1 MGTRRAP
8 GLAGLPNR
16 WPGKCT
22 GGLRNRLAHCARTR
36 VLLVSLGGRL
46 RWCPAGRGVRKNGA
60 ITMPNWKRVQ
70 YPQAIEPLVQ
80 FIEETPPSEI
90 VDKTLEKLRAG
101 LDISTLL
108 TASTLAVTRS
118 TEMPPGHHGG
128 PLHPLA
134 GLYAVTNLVK
144 RLEGEDRFIPV
155 VQHVALSNK
164 HINHPAMGPY
174 QLLEYEP
181 LDPGGVEAAKTAWLL
196 AVGRGEWNQADHL
209 FQYLW
214 TAMKPIEAF
223 DLLMSVAIPKNCHD
237 DHYFIFPGQMWRSF
251 ETGVLDKAYLPLLMR
266 PVVRYVTRSPVL
278 PMNPL
283 PSPIPAIEKLIEE
296 KGLLGRIY
304 RQKTGD
310 DETAAVGALG
320 EAIGRVD
327 VYADIPP
334 LIADALV
341 AGMSLDGA
349 GEALSIGAAGLFLRS
364 LTGNPMDVHLHTS
377 VNLRRW
383 LLKLEG
389 LSLKNKLMLLF
400 TWHTGPEIRSTAN
413 RMEPAPQPDMAAVA
427 KLPARSQA
435 DLLDAIQ
442 HSIYTQPPTDW
453 SQVTNLGMMR
463 AVPEVK
469 DTINLAQ
476 QYVNC
481 GYDPQALIARLAEIV
496 CHDNFTEMHA
506 FKHHQSIIE
515 EYRNTRDP
523 WRSMH
528 LVCGCQA
535 AAISFGKNM
544 AVYEEMLDLFH
555 IAAE

>member
-1 MGTRRAP
+1 
-8 GLAGLPNR
+8 
-16 WPGKCT
+16 
-22 GGLRNRLAHCARTR
+22 
-36 VLLVSLGGRL
+36 
-46 RWCPAGRGVRKNGA
+46 
-60 ITMPNWKRVQ
+60 MPNWKRVQ

-80 FIEETPPSEI
+80 FIEETPPAEI

-101 LDISTLL
+101 LDIPSLL
-108 TASTLAVTRS
+108 TASALAVTRS

-134 GLYAVTNLVK
+134 GLYAVSNLVK
-144 RLEGEDRFIPV
+144 RLDGEDKFIPV

-181 LDPGGVEAAKTAWLL
+181 ENPGGVEAAKKSWMN

-223 DLLMSVAIPKNCHD
+223 DLLMSVAIPKNCND
-237 DHYFIFPGQMWRSF
+237 DHYFIFPGQMWRAF
-251 ETGVLDKAYLPLLMR
+251 ETGVLDKAYLPVLMR

-278 PMNPL
+278 TASPYT
-283 PSPIPAIEKLIEE
+283 SPIPAIEALVEE
-296 KGLLGRIY
+296 KGLLNRIY

-310 DETAAVGALG
+310 DETEAVGALG

-327 VYADIPP
+327 VYSDIPV
-334 LIADALV
+334 LMADAL
-341 AGMSLDGA
+341 AEGLSLDGA
-349 GEALSIGAAGLFLRS
+349 GEALSIGAAGLFQRS

-377 VNLRRW
+377 INLRRW

-389 LSLKNKLMLLF
+389 LSLKNKLMMLL

-413 RMEPAPQPDMAAVA
+413 RMEKAPQPDMAAVA
-427 KLPARSQA
+427 KLPPRGQTE
-435 DLLDAIQ
+435 LLDALTQ
-442 HSIYTQPPTDW
+442 SIYTQPPTDW

-469 DTINLAQ
+469 DTVNLAQ
-476 QYVNC
+476 QYIDC
-481 GYDPQALIARLAEIV
+481 GYDRDVLIARLAEIV

-506 FKHHQSIIE
+506 FKHHQSIYE
-515 EYRNTRDP
+515 EFHATRAPWNT
-523 WRSMH
+523 MH
-528 LVCGCQA
+528 LVCGAQA

-544 AVYEEMLDLFH
+544 AVYEQYIELLH
-555 IAAE
+555 AA